1 MNCFL
6 NEVRGYADLD
16 GGRREEYSFAM
27 WQPRIQNIE
36 YRICEDMEGECHGSP
51 IGRLHSYL
59 YFFWHNQ
66 VFAYRD
72 NVPPPHM
79 LTSVLTR
86 RRRNRI
92 RFFETSS
99 KNPISCLSLIN
110 QMLAGMQIVQVRK
123 TPDLS
128 PSGREQKTHTNVL
141 LYQIRTT
148 GL

>member
-1 MNCFL
+1 MVNASKW
-6 NEVRGYADLD
+6 NVA
-16 GGRREEYSFAM
+16 
-27 WQPRIQNIE
+27 
-36 YRICEDMEGECHGSP
+36 
-51 IGRLHSYL
+51 
-59 YFFWHNQ
+59 FWHNQ
-66 VFAYRD
+66 LLAY
-72 NVPPPHM
+72 PHM

-86 RRRNRI
+86 GRRNRI

-128 PSGREQKTHTNVL
+128 LSGGEQKTHQNVL

-148 GL
+148 GALGKCGETFKSE